1 LIIRL
6 TLTDKWRLKTKTKD
20 EGKTERERERERERE
35 ARVHARAVEC
45 VSAKAVLPRLLAG
58 SKAACNL
65 GWLAD
70 CAAG

>member
-1 LIIRL
+1 MKAFDHL
-6 TLTDKWRLKTKTKD
+6 TNIDRQVEIKNKKKD
-20 EGKTERERERERERE
+20 EGKTERERE
-35 ARVHARAVEC
+35 ARAHARAVEC